1 MPKIIEKSIT
11 KAISFALIFTFIIS
25 LTTSCANNQN
35 GENDGRLQVVATT
48 TMLYDLV
55 KNIGGDKINAI
66 GLMSSGIDPHSYK
79 PTARN
84 ITRLQTADI
93 VVINGLHLEGKMA
106 KAFENLGRIDK
117 TVVSL
122 EHALD
127 KSKLIELEGGI
138 YDPHIWFD
146 VSLWKDSACIIE
158 KALSEKDSENSAIYA
173 KNLENYLS
181 ELDELDTYIK
191 ERVESLDENSRVLVT
206 AHDAFGYFSR
216 AYGFE
221 VKGIQGINTQAEAGT
236 YDVDKLAQFI
246 ADKKIKAIFVESSVS
261 SRTIEALKA
270 SVKAKNHDVSIGG
283 ELYSDTLGDEQSDT
297 ETYIKTYRKNIDTIV
312 DGLSNNRD

>member
-1 MPKIIEKSIT
+1 MPRIIKKTIIT
-11 KAISFALIFTFIIS
+11 ATCLALTFVLIFGS
-25 LTTSCANNQN
+25 LTSCSSSQN
-35 GENDGRLQVVATT
+35 SGSDGRLQVVATT

-55 KNIGGDKINAI
+55 CQIGGDKINAI

-93 VVINGLHLEGKMA
+93 VVINGLHLEGKMG
-106 KAFENLGRIDK
+106 KAFENLDRIDK

-122 EHALD
+122 ENSLD
-127 KSKLIELEGGI
+127 KLKLIEIEDGI
-138 YDPHIWFD
+138 FDPHIWFD
-146 VSLWKDSACIIE
+146 VSLWKDSARVIE
-158 KALSEKDSENSAIYA
+158 KALSEKDSINSATYSQ
-173 KNLENYLS
+173 NLENYLK
-181 ELDELDTYIK
+181 ELDELDAYIK

-206 AHDAFGYFSR
+206 AHDAFGYFAR

-246 ADKKIKAIFVESSVS
+246 ADNKIKAIFVESSVS

-270 SVKAKNHDVSIGG
+270 SVIAKNHDVSIGG
-283 ELYSDTLGDEQSDT
+283 ELYSDTLGDENSDT
-297 ETYIKTYRKNIDTIV
+297 ETYIKTYRANIDTV
-312 DGLSNNRD
+312 VNALT

>member
-1 MPKIIEKSIT
+1 MPKMIRKSIT
-11 KAISFALIFTFIIS
+11 KTISLALIFTLIIS
-25 LTTSCANNQN
+25 SLTNCSSNQN
-35 GENDGRLQVVATT
+35 SENDGRLQVVATT

-55 KNIGGDKINAI
+55 CQIGGDKINVI

-93 VVINGLHLEGKMA
+93 IVINGLHLEGKMV
-106 KAFENLGRIDK
+106 KAFENLDRIDK

-122 EHALD
+122 ENSLD
-127 KSKLIELEGGI
+127 KLKLIEIEDGVF
-138 YDPHIWFD
+138 DPHIWFD
-146 VSLWKDSACIIE
+146 VSLWKDSARVIE
-158 KALSEKDSENSAIYA
+158 KALSQQDSENSATYSL
-173 KNLENYLS
+173 NLESYLKG
-181 ELDELDTYIK
+181 LDELDTYIK

-206 AHDAFGYFSR
+206 AHDAFGYFAR
-216 AYGFE
+216 AYGFD

-246 ADKKIKAIFVESSVS
+246 ADNKIKAIFVESSVS

-283 ELYSDTLGDEQSDT
+283 ELYSDALGDENSDT
-297 ETYIKTYRKNIDTIV
+297 ETYIKTYRANIDTIV
-312 DGLSNNRD
+312 NALI